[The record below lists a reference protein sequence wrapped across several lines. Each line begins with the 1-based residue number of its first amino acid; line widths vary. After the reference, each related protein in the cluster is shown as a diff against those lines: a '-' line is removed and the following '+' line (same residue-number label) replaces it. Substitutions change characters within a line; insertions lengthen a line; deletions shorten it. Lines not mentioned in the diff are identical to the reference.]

1 MPDIVF
7 DIIGTCIGYDVM
19 IDAITHRIGDN
30 LNKFNCN
37 PELFFNAWGTACERD
52 FAYLSQIGHYHP
64 TRKIL
69 KSIFF
74 RTLYQAGID
83 DPRDVASE
91 EDLEYLCD
99 EWLKLTCRPELPAL
113 WKMLQESGFTIWCLT
128 DGDAERVKGY
138 FKNSNLTMPD
148 ENIVSCDSLGI
159 GKPTPEVYTYMLDK
173 LPNKGKDAWF
183 GAAHMWDCCAAK
195 KAGFRTAWT
204 NVYEKY
210 PCEDIFGTPDI
221 IAGDLLDLGQKLI
234 TAQQSL

>member
-1 MPDIVF
+1 
-7 DIIGTCIGYDVM
+7 M

-83 DPRDVASE
+83 DPKDVASE

-113 WKMLQESGFTIWCLT
+113 WKMLQENGFTIWCLT

>member
-19 IDAITHRIGDN
+19 IDAITHKIGN
-30 LNKFNCN
+30 KLNKFNCN

-83 DPRDVASE
+83 EPKDVVSE

-113 WKMLQESGFTIWCLT
+113 WKMLRENGFTIWCLT

-210 PCEDIFGTPDI
+210 PCEDIFGSPDI

>member
-7 DIIGTCIGYDVM
+7 DIIGTCIGYEVM
-19 IDAITHRIGDN
+19 IDAITHRIGDK

-83 DPRDVASE
+83 DPKDVASE

-113 WKMLQESGFTIWCLT
+113 WKMLQENGFTIWCLT

>member
-83 DPRDVASE
+83 EPKDVVSE

-113 WKMLQESGFTIWCLT
+113 WKMLQENGFTIWCLT

>member
-7 DIIGTCIGYDVM
+7 DIIGTCIGYEVM
-19 IDAITHRIGDN
+19 IDAITHRIGDK

-113 WKMLQESGFTIWCLT
+113 WKMLQENGFTIWCLT

>member
-83 DPRDVASE
+83 EPKDVVSE

-113 WKMLQESGFTIWCLT
+113 WKMLQENGFTIWCLT

-148 ENIVSCDSLGI
+148 DNIVSCDSLGI

>member
-7 DIIGTCIGYDVM
+7 DIIGTCIGYEVM
-19 IDAITHRIGDN
+19 IDAITHRIGDK

-83 DPRDVASE
+83 DPRNVASE

-99 EWLKLTCRPELPAL
+99 EWLKLTCRPELPTL
-113 WKMLQESGFTIWCLT
+113 WKLLQENGFTIWCLT